1 MKRRLMAFVLAIAL
15 VGGFVGNATSAAAAP
30 RQVGGA
36 AGLVAAVL
44 QVALNDT
51 VDIRVV
57 DSFNDIRILNNVLN
71 NSPILSNN
79 DVDITIGDVTLLSN
93 FLNNNNITLTD
104 FLNDLNITIDDVVA
118 IGLLDTGD
126 IIVFV

>member
-1 MKRRLMAFVLAIAL
+1 MKRRLMGFVLALAL
-15 VGGFVGNATSAAAAP
+15 MGGFVGNATSAAAAP

-36 AGLVAAVL
+36 AGLVAAVV
-44 QVALNDT
+44 QIAADDVVT
-51 VDIRVV
+51 VNVV
-57 DSFNDIRILNNVLN
+57 DSFNNINVLNNVLN

-79 DVDITIGDVTLLSN
+79 DIDITIGDVNILNNVQVALLQN
-93 FLNNNNITLTD
+93 FLNNNNI
-104 FLNDLNITIDDVVA
+104 NIDDVVA